1 MVKGNFRSVMPGN
14 RILIMKE
21 RDSNEL
27 VSTRRSQAA
36 ENGRDSRH
44 KDKTTVESLSVICKD

>member
-1 MVKGNFRSVMPGN
+1 
-14 RILIMKE
+14 MKE

-44 KDKTTVESLSVICKD
+44 KDKTTVESLSVNCKD